1 MRPDPDADDDALRWE
16 GDDDATLAPGWKA
29 VGKPAPLKRVSKTA
43 RVAGESAAVDA
54 VPGGPGATTGTDAGT
69 DEDGDGEAAEPAG
82 AQTGSVELVVLGV
95 LGGVY
100 LLYTIG
106 WIITALR
113 TATPGTSIVGDFM
126 YSLGLWLAVL
136 AAPAWFVLALRGAR
150 TGRSRLVW
158 LVVGAVV
165 LAPLPFIF
173 GVTA

>member
-29 VGKPAPLKRVSKTA
+29 VGTPVPLKGAATTA
-43 RVAGESAAVDA
+43 PRTGAGSDA
-54 VPGGPGATTGTDAGT
+54 DAGTGTGTDAGT
-69 DEDGDGEAAEPAG
+69 EEGDDTVAPAGG

-113 TATPGTSIVGDFM
+113 TATPGMSVVGDFM

-136 AAPAWFVLALRGAR
+136 AAPLWFVLALRGAR
-150 TGRSRLVW
+150 TARSRLAW
-158 LVVGAVV
+158 LVAGAVV

>member
-16 GDDDATLAPGWKA
+16 GDDDATLAPGWKTVGAA
-29 VGKPAPLKRVSKTA
+29 VPLK
-43 RVAGESAAVDA
+43 GDA
-54 VPGGPGATTGTDAGT
+54 KRGI
-69 DEDGDGEAAEPAG
+69 GDGAGAAGADGTEGDAAGSALTGDDLDSDEPNEPAAP

-113 TATPGTSIVGDFM
+113 TAVPGMSVVGDFM

-136 AAPAWFVLALRGAR
+136 AAPVWFALALRGAR
-150 TGRSRLVW
+150 TPRSRLVW

>member
-16 GDDDATLAPGWKA
+16 GDDDATLAPGWKTVGAA
-29 VGKPAPLKRVSKTA
+29 VPLKGDAKRGPA
-43 RVAGESAAVDA
+43 DAAGAGAAGADGTEGDA
-54 VPGGPGATTGTDAGT
+54 ADRGAT
-69 DEDGDGEAAEPAG
+69 GDDLDSGEAAAP

-113 TATPGTSIVGDFM
+113 TSVPGMSVVGDFM

-136 AAPAWFVLALRGAR
+136 AAPVWFALALRGAR
-150 TGRSRLVW
+150 TPRSRLVW

>member
-29 VGKPAPLKRVSKTA
+29 VGNPVPLKRGATA
-43 RVAGESAAVDA
+43 PATGVGGADVDSDSDSDT
-54 VPGGPGATTGTDAGT
+54 GPGDAAAGA
-69 DEDGDGEAAEPAG
+69 DRDDDAAEAA

-136 AAPAWFVLALRGAR
+136 AAPTWFVLALRGAR

>member
-1 MRPDPDADDDALRWE
+1 MRPDPDADDEALRWE

-29 VGKPAPLKRVSKTA
+29 VGSPVPLKGGAATA
-43 RVAGESAAVDA
+43 APATGAAAADADADASESDSHDAAA
-54 VPGGPGATTGTDAGT
+54 PGA
-69 DEDGDGEAAEPAG
+69 P
-82 AQTGSVELVVLGV
+82 QTGSVELVVLGV

-136 AAPAWFVLALRGAR
+136 AAPLWFVLALRGAR
-150 TGRSRLVW
+150 TARSRLVW

>member
-29 VGKPAPLKRVSKTA
+29 VGTPVPLTGA
-43 RVAGESAAVDA
+43 
-54 VPGGPGATTGTDAGT
+54 ATTAPATGADSDTNADTGTTADEEGIDDDA
-69 DEDGDGEAAEPAG
+69 AAPAG
-82 AQTGSVELVVLGV
+82 AAQTGSVELVVLGV

-113 TATPGTSIVGDFM
+113 TATPGMSVVGDFM
-126 YSLGLWLAVL
+126 YSLGLWLTVL
-136 AAPAWFVLALRGAR
+136 AAPLWFVLALRGAR
-150 TGRSRLVW
+150 TARSRLVW
-158 LVVGAVV
+158 LVAGAVV

>member
-29 VGKPAPLKRVSKTA
+29 VGNPAPLKRGATSA
-43 RVAGESAAVDA
+43 PAAGDDRTGADVDA
-54 VPGGPGATTGTDAGT
+54 
-69 DEDGDGEAAEPAG
+69 GDGAEVDDDGAAPAG
-82 AQTGSVELVVLGV
+82 AVQTGSVELVVLGV

-113 TATPGTSIVGDFM
+113 TATPGTSVVGDFM
-126 YSLGLWLAVL
+126 YGLGLWLAVL
-136 AAPAWFVLALRGAR
+136 AAPLWFVLALRGAR
-150 TGRSRLVW
+150 TARSRLVW
-158 LVVGAVV
+158 LAVGVVV
-165 LAPLPFIF
+165 LAPLPFIL

>member
-29 VGKPAPLKRVSKTA
+29 VGTPVPLKRGAATA
-43 RVAGESAAVDA
+43 PA
-54 VPGGPGATTGTDAGT
+54 TGTDSDADAGAAP
-69 DEDGDGEAAEPAG
+69 DAEAGDDTVAPAG
-82 AQTGSVELVVLGV
+82 AAQTGSVELVVLGV

-113 TATPGTSIVGDFM
+113 TATPGMSVVGDFM

-136 AAPAWFVLALRGAR
+136 AAPLWFVLALRGAR
-150 TGRSRLVW
+150 TARSRLVW
-158 LVVGAVV
+158 LVAGAVV